1 VALYKLFLLRPGE
14 PVVQISRDCADDL
27 DALDVARSVCGNHA
41 VEVYCNDNLIARV
54 KLNDEPLDVMDAQS
68 G

>member
-1 VALYKLFLLRPGE
+1 MALYKLFLLRHGE
-14 PVVQISRDCADDL
+14 PVGQISRDCADDL
-27 DALDVARSVCGNHA
+27 DALDVARSVCGDHA

-54 KLNDEPLDVMDAQS
+54 KQHDEALSVMDAHS